1 MAVALQALHNSLK
14 AWRVLEFPTGEMI
27 LTVAGKPTELWPVR
41 CGGLVLKALL
51 EALELNLPAASVLL
65 VTVALPLGR
74 LEESGFTGDHFVVRR

>member
-1 MAVALQALHNSLK
+1 M
-14 AWRVLEFPTGEMI
+14 
-27 LTVAGKPTELWPVR
+27 
-41 CGGLVLKALL
+41 VLKALL

>member
-1 MAVALQALHNSLK
+1 MALQALHNSLK
-14 AWRVLEFPTGEMI
+14 AWSLGISDWGDDIDSGGQADRV
-27 LTVAGKPTELWPVR
+27 VAR